1 MNASDGWFTHGRTSV
16 YNLNYHIIW
25 CTKYRRKVLKDGV
38 DADLKAILHDIAEEH
53 GYSIP
58 HMEVGLGDHVRL
70 FVSAP
75 PKISVSS
82 IVKQLKGTSSLRL
95 FAAHPEL
102 KSQYW
107 RRKGERSL
115 WSPGY
120 FAESVGTTNEKAAAE
135 YIDNQREKERVADG
149 RA

>member
-1 MNASDGWFTHGRTSV
+1 M

-25 CTKYRRKVLKDGV
+25 CTKYRRKVLKNGI

-58 HMEVGLGDHVRL
+58 HMEVGLDDHIHL

-75 PKISVSS
+75 PKISVSN

-102 KSQYW
+102 KSRYW

-115 WSPGY
+115 WSPSY
-120 FAESVGTTNEKAAAE
+120 FAESIGTTDENAVAK
-135 YIDNQREKERVADG
+135 YIDNQREKERGTDDG
-149 RA
+149 A

>member
-1 MNASDGWFTHGRTSV
+1 MSASDERFTHGGTSV

-25 CTKYRRKVLKDGV
+25 CTKYRRKVLKNG
-38 DADLKAILHDIAEEH
+38 I
-53 GYSIP
+53 
-58 HMEVGLGDHVRL
+58 GLDDHIHL

-95 FAAHPEL
+95 FAMHPEL

-107 RRKGERSL
+107 KRKGERSL
-115 WSPGY
+115 WSPSY
-120 FAESVGTTNEKAAAE
+120 FAESIGSVNEQAVVK
-135 YIDNQREKERVADG
+135 YIDDQRAKERESQ
-149 RA
+149 